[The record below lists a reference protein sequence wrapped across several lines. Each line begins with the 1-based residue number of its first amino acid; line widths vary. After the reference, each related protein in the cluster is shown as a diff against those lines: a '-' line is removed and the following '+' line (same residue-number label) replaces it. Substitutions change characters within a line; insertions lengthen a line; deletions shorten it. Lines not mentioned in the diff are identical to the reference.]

1 MSDSKR
7 LLFVDDDDSIRATLP
22 LILQGY
28 GFDVRSAANVPEA
41 LDKIRNYNFD
51 ALLSDLNIDGP
62 QDGYTVV
69 RAMRQANPSCVAI
82 ILTANPGLLST
93 MEGIGHDIDEYFI
106 KPADINSLVAAV
118 TARLARHR
126 AA

>member
-1 MSDSKR
+1 MFDSKR
-7 LLFVDDDDSIRATLP
+7 LLFVDDEDSIRATLP

-51 ALLSDLNIDGP
+51 VLLSDLNIDGP
-62 QDGYTVV
+62 QDGYVVV

-82 ILTANPGLLST
+82 ILTANPNLVSVI
-93 MEGIGHDIDEYFI
+93 EGIRQDIDEYFI
-106 KPADINSLVAAV
+106 KPIDINSLVAAV
-118 TARLARHR
+118 TARLARHPH
-126 AA
+126 

>member
-1 MSDSKR
+1 MFDSKR
-7 LLFVDDDDSIRATLP
+7 LLFVDDEDSIRATLP

-51 ALLSDLNIDGP
+51 VLLSDLNIDGP
-62 QDGYTVV
+62 QDGYVVV

-82 ILTANPGLLST
+82 ILTANPNLVSVI
-93 MEGIGHDIDEYFI
+93 EGIRQDIDEYFI
-106 KPADINSLVAAV
+106 KPIDINSLVAAV
-118 TARLARHR
+118 TAKLARR